1 MLDPEQNST
10 FYDNFVEIEY
20 DLSRV
25 MFIATANS
33 LSTMHPAL
41 RDRME
46 VIEVNGYTQEEKLEI
61 ARRHLLP
68 KQLKENG
75 VKAKQLKL
83 AEGLVDTIIEQ
94 YTDESGVRTLEK
106 RIGKLVRHRAKQIAH
121 GEEAR
126 HHDRQRTIC

>member
-1 MLDPEQNST
+1 
-10 FYDNFVEIEY
+10 
-20 DLSRV
+20 

-33 LSTMHPAL
+33 LSTVHPAL

-46 VIEVNGYTQEEKLEI
+46 VIEVNGYTQEEKMEI

-75 VKAKQLKL
+75 VKPKQIKL
-83 AEGLVDTIIEQ
+83 EEGLIDTIIEQ

-106 RIGKLVRHRAKQIAH
+106 RIGKLVRHRAKQIAM
-121 GEEAR
+121 GK
-126 HHDRQRTIC
+126 